1 MNTPESDRSFSS
13 DETLRLLA
21 RALAP
26 FMAEELRRLDELER
40 ASLDPDYDDP
50 TCERFVGELGEQVRE
65 RAGVMFGLLDR
76 QGVIDSVHLASALG
90 ITPRELS
97 GYVTT
102 PLKRRAKML
111 RLPLPFA
118 GGLGSEVYGGI
129 PSPSPDMDA
138 ERTHWQDRDGI
149 ARRMLKALDGKQK
162 STRPSAVTIRSDSEE

>member
-1 MNTPESDRSFSS
+1 MNTPESDRPFSS

-26 FMAEELRRLDELER
+26 FMAEELRRIDELER
-40 ASLDPDYDDP
+40 ASLDPDYDEP
-50 TCERFVGELGEQVRE
+50 TCKRFVGELGEQVRE
-65 RAGVMFGLLDR
+65 RAWVMFGLLDR

-97 GYVTT
+97 GYLTT
-102 PLKRRAKML
+102 PLKRRAKAL

-118 GGLGSEVYGGI
+118 GGLGSEAYGGI

-149 ARRMLKALDGKQK
+149 AGRMLNALKENEEHAR
-162 STRPSAVTIRSDSEE
+162 SSAVTARSESEE